1 MTKKK
6 SALRLRAILENV
18 PLAID
23 CVSESAREAGFRGRA
38 LLQIQVAVDEACA
51 NVVQHAY
58 PGNEDGEMEI
68 TCSSDAGT
76 FTVRVR
82 NWGKVFDPDEVD
94 EPDVDAPLEERTLGG
109 LGLYF
114 IRQFMDEAHYSF
126 DPERG
131 NELVMVKRL
140 RVGEQ
145 SSPPNL

>member
-1 MTKKK
+1 
-6 SALRLRAILENV
+6 
-18 PLAID
+18 
-23 CVSESAREAGFRGRA
+23 
-38 LLQIQVAVDEACA
+38 
-51 NVVQHAY
+51 
-58 PGNEDGEMEI
+58 MEI